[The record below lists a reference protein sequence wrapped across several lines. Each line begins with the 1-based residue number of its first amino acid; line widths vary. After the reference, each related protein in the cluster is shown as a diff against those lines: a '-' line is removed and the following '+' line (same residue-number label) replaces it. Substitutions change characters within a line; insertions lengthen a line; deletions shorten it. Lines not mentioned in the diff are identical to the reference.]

1 MRLKDPA
8 LTAKDADLKR
18 KRLKKLL
25 KTHWAREDLTDIK
38 FKSESDTLGR
48 WEAD

>member
-8 LTAKDADLKR
+8 LTANDADSKR

-25 KTHWAREDLTDIK
+25 KTHWAEANLTNIE
-38 FKSESDTLGR
+38 FKPESDTHGR